1 MLNYK
6 ECDINDFNEAMK
18 NKDMDV
24 KNISDTHLYIL
35 YTKFKADA
43 LACFY
48 AGTSYARGLGIESE
62 NQAKIYKEELQ
73 NRGIN
78 FL

>member
-1 MLNYK
+1 MLNYR
-6 ECDINDFNEAMK
+6 ECDINDFNEAIK

-24 KNISDTHLYIL
+24 KNISNTHLYIL

-48 AGTSYARGLGIESE
+48 AGTSYARYLEGLSE
-62 NQAKIYKEELQ
+62 DRAKVYKEELQ

-78 FL
+78 VL